1 MVNTDIFLGSQAS
14 LTFVPELD
22 LSLYLDT
29 TSNDAITY
37 NGTVQ
42 TAKEVLVVDA
52 TFSDRYLL
60 VPDLYIGCT
69 IDLYDTTDTATPVST
84 HTIVGNNGTQIK
96 ITPAHTHTIA
106 DAADVAII
114 RSYGAPCIG
123 AKNGSVARLNA
134 DNWLGL
140 LETGTFPSVEQEMK
154 QLNLSLGGSR
164 NFTHQYK
171 GIQTASGGNLA
182 LMANHGAW
190 LYYALGA
197 CSTVKVRF
205 STVGASGVYSAP
217 NAGDVFINTQ
227 DAAAVTTATNVS
239 THNNTGPI
247 FYKTGNGVASILPPV
262 LAGSDTPTALGK
274 VVESTSANFSGTNA
288 NAITYTFIEN
298 NAEDLPSF
306 ALEHSILKTPTTL
319 TTETGDASESQSF
332 VRIARGNR
340 VNTLTMTANENEE
353 VKMTMDLNTS
363 NVHKLARTDAYEA
376 RNGQAVNTSMF
387 NYPASADAAFL
398 EPFFFSNGSFS
409 IFGQQFLKITNL
421 TLTINNSI
429 TDKRFIGVGSKNVK
443 RGLVAQ
449 RTYEVAFT
457 ALVTDDKLFEEL
469 FNQTEETSSDTIA
482 NGLLDLTFSKA
493 NGEEIKIQLKEYFL
507 DSANIT
513 VPEDLGPITIEGTV
527 KPRSLNLCTVTTHWL
542 LQG

>member
-1 MVNTDIFLGSQAS
+1 MVNTDVFLGSGAS

-22 LSLYLDT
+22 LSLYLDV

-37 NGTVQ
+37 NGVVQ
-42 TAKEVLVVDA
+42 TAKEVFVVDA

-69 IDLYDTTDTATPVST
+69 IDLYDTTDTANPVSS

-106 DAADVAII
+106 DAVDVAII

-123 AKNGSVARLNA
+123 AKDGAVARLNA

-140 LETGTFPSVEQEMK
+140 LETGSFPSIEQEMK
-154 QLNLSLGGSR
+154 QMNLVLGGSR
-164 NFTHQYK
+164 NVTHQYK

-182 LMANHGAW
+182 FVVNHGAW

-197 CSTVKVRF
+197 CSTVKTSF
-205 STVGASGVYSAP
+205 STVGASGVYAAP

-227 DAAAVTTATNVS
+227 NASAVTTSTNVT

-274 VVESTSANFSGTNA
+274 VVEPSSASFSGTNA

-298 NAEDLPSF
+298 DTADLPSF
-306 ALEHSILKTPTTL
+306 TLEHSILKTPTTL
-319 TTETGDASESQSF
+319 TTETGNASESQSF

-340 VNTLTMTANENEE
+340 VNLLTITANENEE
-353 VKMTMDLNTS
+353 IKMTMDLNTS

-376 RNGQAVNTSMF
+376 RNGQDTNASLF
-387 NYPASADAAFL
+387 NYPLSADAEFL
-398 EPFFFSNGSFS
+398 EPFFFSSGSFS
-409 IFGQQFLKITNL
+409 IFGHQFLKITNL
-421 TLTINNSI
+421 TLTINNAI
-429 TDKRFIGVGSKNVK
+429 ADKRFIGVGSKNIK
-443 RGLVAQ
+443 KGIPAQ
-449 RTYEVAFT
+449 RTYEVSFT

-469 FNQTEETSSDTIA
+469 FNQTEETSSDSIA
-482 NGLLDLTFSKA
+482 NGLLDLTFSKS
-493 NGEEIKIQLKEYFL
+493 NGEEIKIQLKDYFL
-507 DSANIT
+507 DSANVT
-513 VPEDLGPITIEGTV
+513 VPEDLGPVTIEGTV
-527 KPRSLNLCTVTTHWL
+527 KPRNLSLCTVKTHWL